1 MGNYVSCALST
12 PKGKK
17 TKFII
22 VVLPSGEIK
31 EFKEP
36 TKAAELMLESPN
48 FFLVNTR
55 SLKMGRRLSALNADE
70 DLELAKVYVMFP
82 MKRINSMVTAADM
95 GVLFLAPSS
104 VAKQGFG
111 HKVRDLP
118 ESSEVS
124 LVKEGEDDTE
134 KVPKL
139 NLDDIEEYSSPLFR
153 HRMSMSR
160 SKKPLLDTIVEES
173 LANCR

>member
-17 TKFII
+17 AKFIK

-31 EFKEP
+31 EFNAP

-48 FFLVNTR
+48 FFLVNTQ

-70 DLELAKVYVMFP
+70 DLELANVYVMFP
-82 MKRINSMVTAADM
+82 MKRVNSMVTAADM
-95 GVLFLAPSS
+95 GVLFLAASS
-104 VAKQGFG
+104 SAKRGFG

-118 ESSEVS
+118 EPSEVS
-124 LVKEGEDDTE
+124 RVMEGEDDTE

-139 NLDDIEEYSSPLFR
+139 NLDDIEEYSSPAFR
-153 HRMSMSR
+153 HRLSMSR

-173 LANCR
+173 ANSR